1 MNRYNNEIWS
11 EIDTFGVISP
21 IIGFDYYHYKNNFW
35 LHAYGSYLP
44 GFHNYVKGDEA
55 FSYFNRDNWGLG
67 GLIEDAD
74 KKQWSDYQ
82 AGVQFGWKLSKNIG
96 LFVEGEY
103 TKFWDSKIYNS
114 SVGLNITLK

>member
-1 MNRYNNEIWS
+1 MCIR
-11 EIDTFGVISP
+11 DR
-21 IIGFDYYHYKNNFW
+21 
-35 LHAYGSYLP
+35 
-44 GFHNYVKGDEA
+44 A

-67 GLIEDAD
+67 GLRQDAD
-74 KKQWSDYQ
+74 KKQWEDYQ